1 MTLGEILVQRDES
14 NRVVGVVVRGVRPVS
29 TLGTA
34 LSVLVE
40 AAATSLADY
49 LHVAVE
55 SSLGSDITLAVDR
68 GDPHLDREL
77 DAILETL
84 VVGFRVLE
92 REYAKN
98 VSVHEETLGVEVL

>member
-1 MTLGEILVQRDES
+1 MGEILVHRDES
-14 NRVVGVVVRGVRPVS
+14 NRVIGVVVRGVRPAT

-34 LSVLVE
+34 LSVLME
-40 AAATSLADY
+40 SAATSLTEY
-49 LHVAVE
+49 LHVAAE
-55 SSLGSDITLAVDR
+55 SSFESDMTLVVDR

-92 REYAKN
+92 RDHAKS
-98 VSVHEETLGVEVL
+98 VSLHEETVGVEVL

>member
-1 MTLGEILVQRDES
+1 LGEILVQRDES
-14 NRVVGVVVRGVRPVS
+14 NRVVGVVVRGVRPTT
-29 TLGTA
+29 TLGTSV
-34 LSVLVE
+34 SVLME
-40 AAATSLADY
+40 AAATGLAEY

-55 SSLGSDITLAVDR
+55 SSFETDMTLVVDR

-92 REYAKN
+92 RDYPKN
-98 VSVHEETLGVEVL
+98 VCLHEETVGVEVL